1 MRSALC
7 LLCLLLTL
15 TARAAELPSLR
26 LSLNAARTKLSVQL
40 TAEGWLKAPAN
51 EVARQALQEAF
62 GAAPENLRVY
72 PLQEWDDE
80 EYTDEDESEGAK
92 PTKPVK
98 PPKVTGFA
106 LVAQL
111 PVSRSLLE
119 VRGTLDP
126 RPLQALFIERKP
138 DPLSVSISLNNA
150 NAGHVL
156 CQGLSEKAPLSLPRS
171 RRTPFR
177 QFSGELAARAAPLT
191 FAVGWDTADLARV
204 LGPPFLLFLVPV
216 IATLIFR
223 RRAQIALETL
233 SADDARRAVAT
244 GYLRLL
250 NHGTLLFSPIWLGM
264 SIALRPEQVFGWFLG
279 PPSPEF
285 AFVRGMG
292 SVAFPLFLVQLT
304 CALISHPVIRRLQKN
319 ETTFRDVF
327 AETGGQYLI
336 QYVPALC
343 FFLALGALFGGSFL
357 FLLRLASQA
366 PELRAALWRDPGL
379 HRAIGWLVAG
389 FVARFLLPALVG
401 ARGITTVALQSGPLF
416 EGVQALARQMGVPV
430 RQVLYLQTGK
440 ALVANAFAAHGN
452 IVALTDQLVASLT
465 RRETNAV
472 IAHELGHLKQKHAT
486 ILGWLNS
493 PLVLIGLMI
502 FLVPRLP
509 DSATLAWLYV
519 PLLILGQTFLQL
531 AFSRGWER
539 TADKLAAQ
547 LTGDPLA
554 LLTGLAKLARI
565 NGSPESW
572 TRWDESLLTHPSTQR
587 RAENLIRANLI
598 TREDAERVFAPQA
611 TPDEDYYPAPPP
623 SHTFVFSDQWR
634 LRRNLRGILG
644 ILILCA
650 AVPLIVA
657 AILERVHL
665 AQPLLV
671 AVLGTAAAVALY
683 PLLFVFLGISKDEIA
698 KLRQS
703 LIAQGKLTSDDTAHF
718 VGMTPGIL
726 PRSLASGGN
735 WDYGFLV
742 LREGTLHFV
751 GERREFALT
760 GAALSEV
767 SLTWRAAAVRAVSA
781 VVLRWGQG
789 EHAACRLQSY
799 PLSTT
804 PALMDHLKSWKAQTN
819 PSPEPESLPFFA
831 TLEGRTPRQMGTARA
846 ILPNFWVL
854 GLMITGIWAFSGVAR
869 GQLLPILTPVC
880 FIMGVEWLKNARF
893 PEKQLLD

>member
-1 MRSALC
+1 M
-7 LLCLLLTL
+7 
-15 TARAAELPSLR
+15 
-26 LSLNAARTKLSVQL
+26 
-40 TAEGWLKAPAN
+40 
-51 EVARQALQEAF
+51 
-62 GAAPENLRVY
+62 
-72 PLQEWDDE
+72 
-80 EYTDEDESEGAK
+80 
-92 PTKPVK
+92 
-98 PPKVTGFA
+98 
-106 LVAQL
+106 
-111 PVSRSLLE
+111 
-119 VRGTLDP
+119 
-126 RPLQALFIERKP
+126 
-138 DPLSVSISLNNA
+138 
-150 NAGHVL
+150 
-156 CQGLSEKAPLSLPRS
+156 
-171 RRTPFR
+171 
-177 QFSGELAARAAPLT
+177 
-191 FAVGWDTADLARV
+191 GWDTADLARV
-204 LGPPFLLFLVPV
+204 LGPPFLLFLVPI

-223 RRAQIALETL
+223 RRAQLALETH

-264 SIALRPEQVFGWFLG
+264 SIALRPEQVLGWFLG

-336 QYVPALC
+336 QYVPVLC
-343 FFLALGALFGGSFL
+343 FFLALGALFGGSFF

-509 DSATLAWLYV
+509 NSAALGWLYV

-531 AFSRGWER
+531 ALSRGWER

-611 TPDEDYYPAPPP
+611 PPDEDYYPAPPP
-623 SHTFVFSDQWR
+623 SHTFVFSE
-634 LRRNLRGILG
+634 
-644 ILILCA
+644 
-650 AVPLIVA
+650 VPLIVA

-703 LIAQGKLTSDDTAHF
+703 LISRGKLTSDDT
-718 VGMTPGIL
+718 
-726 PRSLASGGN
+726 
-735 WDYGFLV
+735 
-742 LREGTLHFV
+742 LHFV
-751 GERREFALT
+751 EERREFALT

-789 EHAACRLQSY
+789 EHAACRLQNY
-799 PLSTT
+799 PLKTT
-804 PALMDHLKSWKAQTN
+804 PTLLEHLKSWKARTN
-819 PSPEPESLPFFA
+819 PSLEPESLPFFA

-846 ILPNFWVL
+846 ILPHFWVL

>member
-1 MRSALC
+1 
-7 LLCLLLTL
+7 
-15 TARAAELPSLR
+15 
-26 LSLNAARTKLSVQL
+26 
-40 TAEGWLKAPAN
+40 
-51 EVARQALQEAF
+51 
-62 GAAPENLRVY
+62 
-72 PLQEWDDE
+72 
-80 EYTDEDESEGAK
+80 
-92 PTKPVK
+92 
-98 PPKVTGFA
+98 
-106 LVAQL
+106 
-111 PVSRSLLE
+111 
-119 VRGTLDP
+119 
-126 RPLQALFIERKP
+126 
-138 DPLSVSISLNNA
+138 
-150 NAGHVL
+150 
-156 CQGLSEKAPLSLPRS
+156 
-171 RRTPFR
+171 
-177 QFSGELAARAAPLT
+177 
-191 FAVGWDTADLARV
+191 VGWDTADLARV
-204 LGPPFLLFLVPV
+204 LGPPFLLFLVPI

-223 RRAQIALETL
+223 RRAQLALETH

-264 SIALRPEQVFGWFLG
+264 SIALRPEQVLGWFLG

-336 QYVPALC
+336 QYVPVLC
-343 FFLALGALFGGSFL
+343 FFLALGALFGGSFF

-509 DSATLAWLYV
+509 NSAALGWLYV

-531 AFSRGWER
+531 ALSRGWER

-611 TPDEDYYPAPPP
+611 PPDEDYYPAPPP
-623 SHTFVFSDQWR
+623 SHTFVFSE
-634 LRRNLRGILG
+634 
-644 ILILCA
+644 
-650 AVPLIVA
+650 VPLIVA

-703 LIAQGKLTSDDTAHF
+703 LISRGKLTSDDT
-718 VGMTPGIL
+718 
-726 PRSLASGGN
+726 
-735 WDYGFLV
+735 
-742 LREGTLHFV
+742 LHFV
-751 GERREFALT
+751 EERREFALT

-789 EHAACRLQSY
+789 EHAACRLQNY
-799 PLSTT
+799 PLKTT
-804 PALMDHLKSWKAQTN
+804 PTLLEHLKSWKARTN
-819 PSPEPESLPFFA
+819 PSLEPESLPFFA

-846 ILPNFWVL
+846 ILPHFWVL